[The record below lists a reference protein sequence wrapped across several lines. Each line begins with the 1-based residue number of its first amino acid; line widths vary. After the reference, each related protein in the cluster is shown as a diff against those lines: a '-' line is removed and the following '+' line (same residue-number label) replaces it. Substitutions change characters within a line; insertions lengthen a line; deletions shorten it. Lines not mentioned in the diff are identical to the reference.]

1 MSSGKFPKP
10 YLNEVVKNESL
21 LVYVATDKMDI
32 GARKSAMPKTASEGP
47 KSLEHTGGSAGGKK

>member
-10 YLNEVVKNESL
+10 YINDVKRDDSTM
-21 LVYVATDKMDI
+21 VYVATDKMDI

-47 KSLEHTGGSAGGKK
+47 RSLEHTGGSAGGKK